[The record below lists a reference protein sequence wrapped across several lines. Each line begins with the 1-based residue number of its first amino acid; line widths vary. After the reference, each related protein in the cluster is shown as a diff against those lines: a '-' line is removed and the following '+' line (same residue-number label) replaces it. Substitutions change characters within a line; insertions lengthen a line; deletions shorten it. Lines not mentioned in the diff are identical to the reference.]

1 MGGEW
6 WVSISSQLP
15 FPNRCLQTEQQQC
28 HVMLEWR
35 STDSSVPQYRC
46 STLPP
51 CHSDACDSDQ
61 EVFPSKGCIRA
72 WCMQTRRLVTT
83 MTTMETELNPLF
95 SGFLVAH
102 YFRGST
108 LILDMQI
115 WWLWRKKN
123 QDWSIERKFHL
134 PPSAALTSLRWST
147 GGLEGDSFL
156 QSCSTGADWRRW
168 LIFKLPLGE
177 LSQLPAPILHQV
189 HPTAHCR
196 SVRARS
202 STLGCSTEI
211 WKLLAIICG

>member
-102 YFRGST
+102 YFKGST

-115 WWLWRKKN
+115 WWLWRKKKSGLIN
-123 QDWSIERKFHL
+123 RKEISFAIICSSHF
-134 PPSAALTSLRWST
+134 TSLKHWGGWRAIPFCKAVAQGQT
-147 GGLEGDSFL
+147 GGSGSFL
-156 QSCSTGADWRRW
+156 SSHWVNS
-168 LIFKLPLGE
+168 PS
-177 LSQLPAPILHQV
+177 SQLPSCIRSIPQHTADASVQGAAPL
-189 HPTAHCR
+189 AA
-196 SVRARS
+196 ARKFGS
-202 STLGCSTEI
+202 F
-211 WKLLAIICG
+211 LL